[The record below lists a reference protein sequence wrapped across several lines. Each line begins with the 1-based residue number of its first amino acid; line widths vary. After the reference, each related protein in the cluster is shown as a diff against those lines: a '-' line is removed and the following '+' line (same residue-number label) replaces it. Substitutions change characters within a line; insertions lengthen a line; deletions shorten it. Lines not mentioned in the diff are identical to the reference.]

1 MMNLNETVAKAD
13 LVDEQLRTLLIQEEQ
28 LTGVQEVELWT
39 LDQIRGRLLSLIY
52 LQKSN
57 PVTAIQTLTEWRLSD
72 EIRLL
77 EKQT

>member
-13 LVDEQLRTLLIQEEQ
+13 LVDEQLLTLLIQEEQ